1 MAFENFS
8 TSHKK
13 PVFSGLAY
21 GELSV
26 LEYIDYLGL
35 RAKEREITKLIP
47 DADLKQF
54 PKEHPTKEDYSGLVK
69 IAVKAGL
76 RK

>member
-1 MAFENFS
+1 MTFENFP
-8 TSHKK
+8 TLYKK

-21 GELSV
+21 GELSI

-35 RAKEREITKLIP
+35 RAKEREITQLIP
-47 DADLKQF
+47 NVDLKQF
-54 PKEHPTKEDYSGLVK
+54 PREHPTKENYSGLVK

-76 RK
+76 RS